1 VTGVVF
7 LFGTLAVTLWLAR
20 KFLRNTDRPKCRH
33 APLQVLD
40 GTVDG
45 VCWSCGETIERLPHA

>member
-20 KFLRNTDRPKCRH
+20 KFLRDTDRPKCRH
-33 APLQVLD
+33 APLQVMD
-40 GTVDG
+40 GEVDR
-45 VCWSCGETIERLPHA
+45 CWSCDEPMPRRRDHA

>member
-1 VTGVVF
+1 VIGVVF

-20 KFLRNTDRPKCRH
+20 KFLRDTDRPKCRH
-33 APLQVLD
+33 APLKVLD

-45 VCWSCGETIERLPHA
+45 VCWSCGERIPM